1 MKALK
6 KILIY
11 LVVTAFIIPGYS
23 NAQNS
28 GNAGQP
34 RSRVIKQAP
43 LPLDPNIRVG
53 KLDNGFTYYIRKNTE
68 PKNRAQLYLV
78 NKTGSILENDN
89 QRGLAHFM
97 EHMSFNGTTHF
108 PKNTLVATE

>member
-11 LVVTAFIIPGYS
+11 LVVTAFIIPEYS
-23 NAQNS
+23 NAQSS

-34 RSRVIKQAP
+34 RSGVIKQAP

-89 QRGLAHFM
+89 Q
-97 EHMSFNGTTHF
+97 
-108 PKNTLVATE
+108 